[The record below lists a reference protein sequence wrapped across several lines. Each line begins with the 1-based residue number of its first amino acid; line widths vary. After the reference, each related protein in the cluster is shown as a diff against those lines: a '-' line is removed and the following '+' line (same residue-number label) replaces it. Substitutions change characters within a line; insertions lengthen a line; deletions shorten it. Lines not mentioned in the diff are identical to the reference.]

1 MRHKSLLILV
11 AFALALTACAAP
23 TPTPAPKPEPTKA
36 VAAPTAVPPTPVPPT
51 AAPQKVKIRLTTWA
65 GADES
70 KELQAVID
78 KVNAASSTFEIVH
91 EPVPADYYTKLQT
104 SIAGGTAADLMW
116 LSHEEIIGYASRGA
130 LLDITE
136 FLKADKTNPAAK
148 LDDYFEPVLA
158 SCQYQGKYYGLP
170 WIAQPVVMFYNP
182 ELFAKAGIKEPDETW
197 DWATF
202 KDVAKRLTIPGQQ
215 WGTSFNGWPPPHM
228 WVWQAGGEVISPDL
242 KTCPVDSPEAI
253 QGLQFYAD
261 IIYNPEYAVP
271 EEVIKEQGFG
281 EMAKAGKVAMFF
293 GGASDDLDYAYTKDP
308 KNAKLKVAL
317 VPKGPAGRAT
327 FAWSA
332 ATSIWSG
339 TKNKQAA
346 YEALVALTE
355 GIHHWKIVAPRKSLA
370 NVETIVA
377 SVPGKKDS
385 AATILKALPDMRP
398 FRVIPKY
405 GDWNDVFWNQF
416 MDPLFHKKG
425 TAADLAK
432 AVRPKLEATL
442 PK

>member
-1 MRHKSLLILV
+1 MRTKLLLCFVVV
-11 AFALALTACAAP
+11 ALTLTACTPPPAAP
-23 TPTPAPKPEPTKA
+23 TLKPAAPEP
-36 VAAPTAVPPTPVPPT
+36 AATEVPPTPVPP
-51 AAPQKVKIRLTTWA
+51 APEKVKIRLTTWA

-78 KVNAASSTFEIVH
+78 KVNAASTTFEIVH
-91 EPVPADYYTKLQT
+91 EPVPADYYTKLST
-104 SIAGGTAADLMW
+104 SIAGSTAADLIW
-116 LSHEEIIGYASRGA
+116 LSHEEIIHYAAGGA
-130 LLDITE
+130 LLDITDP
-136 FLKADKTNPAAK
+136 LKADNTNPAAK

-170 WIAQPVVMFYNP
+170 WIAQPVMLYYNP
-182 ELFAKAGIKEPDETW
+182 DLFAQAAVAEPDENW
-197 DWATF
+197 DWTAF
-202 KDVAKRLTIPGQQ
+202 KDAAKRLTIPEKQ

-228 WVWQAGGEVISPDL
+228 WVWQAGGDVISPDL
-242 KTCPVDSPEAI
+242 KSCPVDSPEAI
-253 QGLQFYAD
+253 AGLQFYAD
-261 IIYNPEYAVP
+261 IIYNEEYAVP
-271 EEVIKEQGFG
+271 EAIIQEQGFG

-293 GGASDDLDYAYTKDP
+293 GGAADDLDYAYTKDP

-317 VPKGPAGRAT
+317 VPKGPKGRTT

-332 ATSIWSG
+332 ATCIWSG
-339 TKNKQAA
+339 TKNKEAA

-385 AATILKALPDMRP
+385 AEIIIKQLPDMRP
-398 FRVIPKY
+398 FRVIPQY
-405 GDWNDVFWNQF
+405 GDWNDIFWNQF

-425 TAADLAK
+425 TAAELAK
-432 AVRPKLEATL
+432 TVRPKLEATL
-442 PK
+442 PQ

>member
-1 MRHKSLLILV
+1 MRAKILLCLV
-11 AFALALTACAAP
+11 VIALVLTACSAPAP
-23 TPTPAPKPEPTKA
+23 TPVPEPKPTQAEAPTTP
-36 VAAPTAVPPTPVPPT
+36 PTAVPP
-51 AAPQKVKIRLTTWA
+51 AAPEKVKIRLTTWA

-78 KVNAASSTFEIVH
+78 KVNAASQTFEIVH

-130 LLDITE
+130 LLDISE
-136 FLKADKTNPAAK
+136 FLKADTTNPAAK
-148 LDDYFEPVLA
+148 LDDYFEPVLV

-170 WIAQPVVMFYNP
+170 WIAQPVVMYYNP
-182 ELFAKAGIKEPDETW
+182 ELFAKAGIAEPDDNW

-202 KDVAKRLTIPGQQ
+202 KEAARALTIKDQQ
-215 WGTSFNGWPPPHM
+215 WGTSFNSWPPPHM
-228 WVWQAGGEVISPDL
+228 WVWQAGGELISEDL
-242 KTCPVDSPEAI
+242 TTSPVDSPEAI

-261 IIYNPEYAVP
+261 IIYSEEYAVP
-271 EEVIKEQGFG
+271 EAVIGEQGFG

-293 GGASDDLDYAYTKDP
+293 GGAADDLDYAYTKDP
-308 KNAKLKVAL
+308 NNAKLKVAL
-317 VPKGPAGRAT
+317 VPKGPKGRAT

-346 YEALVALTE
+346 YEALAALTD

-385 AATILKALPDMRP
+385 AATILRQLPDMRP
-398 FRVIPKY
+398 FRVIPRY

-432 AVRPKLEATL
+432 TVRPKLEATL
-442 PK
+442 PQ